1 MIPLHVFFKRMSTTE
16 QKSDSSFCDF
26 ILTNQI
32 KKEKEFPDAA
42 VRRCFSKQ
50 VFLKISQY
58 LQSVILRILYY
69 SLLQPV
75 TLLKRDSNT
84 VVFL

>member
-32 KKEKEFPDAA
+32 KKEKEFPDGA
-42 VRRCFSKQ
+42 VSRCFSKQ

>member
-42 VRRCFSKQ
+42 VSRCFSKQ